1 MQDWLDAAQSSSKT
15 KPGVWFFYSSG
26 RIGKNTNTNTNTNDT
41 NTNDTNTNDT
51 NTNDNDDDILGS
63 VLSPRDLS
71 VISIETV
78 ALIMI
83 TDNSHN
89 DTSFRRQNSR

>member
-1 MQDWLDAAQSSSKT
+1 MA
-15 KPGVWFFYSSG
+15 KPGVWFFYSPG
-26 RIGKNTNTNTNTNDT
+26 RIGKNTNTNTNTNDTNTNDT

-89 DTSFRRQNSR
+89 DTSFRRQNSRC